1 MKNIKNKLA
10 YILVAVLFVTI
21 GFWSYS
27 QASSNPITICV
38 AANGTVHVVGVN
50 GFTSND
56 CTTNDSL
63 LTWNIQGPQGD
74 TGPQGLQGNTGP
86 QGPQGE
92 KGDQGATGATGPQ
105 GPQGIQGNA
114 GNNGLDGAPGLQ
126 GNTGPQGPQGEKGD
140 QGATGATGPQ
150 GPQGI
155 QGNAGNNGLDGA
167 PGIQGN
173 TGATGPQGP
182 KGDTGPQGPQ
192 GPQGATGPQ
201 GPAGANGISGYQQ
214 VSVTSNSSTG
224 VSITQTA
231 SCPNGKKVIGGG
243 FNVLASDYIDDYYIQ
258 SNNAIN
264 DTTWSVS
271 ARKPANSNNET
282 KSGQWK
288 LTVTAICS
296 SAF

>member
-74 TGPQGLQGNTGP
+74 TGPQ
-86 QGPQGE
+86 
-92 KGDQGATGATGPQ
+92 
-105 GPQGIQGNA
+105 
-114 GNNGLDGAPGLQ
+114 GLQ